1 MSEKN
6 IWHPVSEKPE
16 NYSGWIIESR
26 MEKNTKQRFV
36 VQAFKYDSGIDWEN
50 HIKQDK
56 IEEWSYQQDYFEEM
70 RMS

>member
-1 MSEKN
+1 
-6 IWHPVSEKPE
+6 
-16 NYSGWIIESR
+16 